1 MPKWDIEPGGVSD
14 VLSRVNDALGALER
28 HVGGYGEDLGGAA
41 KSSGA
46 LVSGGASE
54 GGQSPVTGLV
64 AAALVEFVEGTAK
77 EVQFIGARA
86 AQSVTGAMVATAAY
100 ETGDLEIA
108 AEVQRSAASVID
120 PVLEWSTPPTGG
132 SL

>member
-1 MPKWDIEPGGVSD
+1 MPKWDIEPGGVND
-14 VLSRVNDALGALER
+14 VLSRVNDVLGALDR

-41 KSSGA
+41 KWSGA
-46 LVSGGASE
+46 LVSGDADG

-64 AAALVEFVEGTAK
+64 AAALVDFAEGTAE

-86 AQSVTGAMVATAAY
+86 GQSVTGAMLATAAY
-100 ETGDLEIA
+100 EAGDLEIA
-108 AEVQRSAASVID
+108 AEVQRSAASVVD
-120 PVLEWSTPPTGG
+120 PVLERPIPLTRG